1 MNSDAQVREVKEKG
15 LSCFTVL
22 PFLVLENHLPGSLR
36 VIFRST
42 ASKTQKE
49 GARSW
54 RERTL
59 KLFPAI
65 EESQGF
71 ILKSGTTHN
80 IYHDFFDGEGEVSL
94 KLVGTDDRFE
104 LQTEKI
110 EDGTEKVLRAA
121 IADAQELRRRI
132 QLKFLDGQCRIEA
145 EYIIVNQTD
154 KDLKIEVSTTFSHV
168 YSIKIPGGLQQHVQ
182 RPIRIVSVHHTTST
196 ELITQSATAHS

>member
-1 MNSDAQVREVKEKG
+1 MISGAQVREVKEKG
-15 LSCFTVL
+15 LSCFTIL

-36 VIFRST
+36 VIFRS
-42 ASKTQKE
+42 AAPKTQKE

-80 IYHDFFDGEGEVSL
+80 IYHDYFDGEGEVSL
-94 KLVGTDDRFE
+94 KLVGTDDKFE

-168 YSIKIPGGLQQHVQ
+168 YSIKTPGGLQQHVQ
-182 RPIRIVSVHHTTST
+182 RPLRIVSVHHPTSA
-196 ELITQSATAHS
+196 ELIT

>member
-1 MNSDAQVREVKEKG
+1 MNSDVQVREVKEKG
-15 LSCFTVL
+15 LSCFTIL

-54 RERTL
+54 KERTL

-94 KLVGTDDRFE
+94 KLVGTDDKFE

-132 QLKFLDGQCRIEA
+132 QLKFFIKSSNLS
-145 EYIIVNQTD
+145 T
-154 KDLKIEVSTTFSHV
+154 KKIA
-168 YSIKIPGGLQQHVQ
+168 
-182 RPIRIVSVHHTTST
+182 
-196 ELITQSATAHS
+196 SAINFKALNINKVF